1 MIENGLP
8 GEVCAFGKREY
19 FREKI
24 INEFNFPTDSIIM
37 LHSGKIGILKRT
49 VELLRIFYTNKD
61 KRFRLI
67 IAGSIEDTVKDDIT
81 DIIEGMIGLSILDLL
96 RGKD

>member
-1 MIENGLP
+1 MRLWQ
-8 GEVCAFGKREY
+8 KKY

-49 VELLRIFYTNKD
+49 VELLRIFIQIKIRD
-61 KRFRLI
+61 F
-67 IAGSIEDTVKDDIT
+67 A
-81 DIIEGMIGLSILDLL
+81 
-96 RGKD
+96 